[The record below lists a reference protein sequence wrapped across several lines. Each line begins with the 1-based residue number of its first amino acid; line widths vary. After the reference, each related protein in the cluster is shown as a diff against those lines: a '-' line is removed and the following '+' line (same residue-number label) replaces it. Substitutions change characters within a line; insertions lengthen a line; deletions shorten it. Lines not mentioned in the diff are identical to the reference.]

1 MTAHRFGLLA
11 LAFMACS
18 AFSTDSAGRACVAHA
33 GERGVAYDIHRTKA
47 VDAYGPG
54 GRRLVDNGYRVYQ
67 IEVPPLTDREKPITC
82 MMRQGDSGWRPF
94 DMTAAGSSI
103 PSFLK
108 KSPAEPDPFGS
119 DALRPPGEFDMLS
132 SPGRLAPGSR

>member
-1 MTAHRFGLLA
+1 VTSYRFGLLA

-18 AFSTDSAGRACVAHA
+18 AFSTDGAGRACVASA

-47 VDAYGPG
+47 TDAYSPG

-67 IEVPPLTDREKPITC
+67 IEVPPLSSREEPITC
-82 MMRQGDSGWRPF
+82 MMRLGDSGWRPF
-94 DMTAAGSSI
+94 DATGAGSSM
-103 PSFLK
+103 PS
-108 KSPAEPDPFGS
+108 PFK
-119 DALRPPGEFDMLS
+119 RPPTERAPFESGALNPPGQADALS

>member
-1 MTAHRFGLLA
+1 MTAYRFGLLA

-33 GERGVAYDIHRTKA
+33 GERGVAYDIYRTKA

-67 IEVPPLTDREKPITC
+67 IEVPPLTKWEKPITC
-82 MMRQGDSGWRPF
+82 MMRLGDTGWRPF
-94 DMTAAGSSI
+94 DITAAGSST

-108 KSPAEPDPFGS
+108 KPRGETDPFRSDTFGSLGEPDG
-119 DALRPPGEFDMLS
+119 LS